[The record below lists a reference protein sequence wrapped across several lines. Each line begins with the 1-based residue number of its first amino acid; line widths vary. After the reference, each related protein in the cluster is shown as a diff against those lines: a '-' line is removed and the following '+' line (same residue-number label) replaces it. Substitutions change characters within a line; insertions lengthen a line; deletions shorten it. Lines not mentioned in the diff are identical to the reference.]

1 MTEADDEAGHPEKV
15 ASVTGGYQAGRDRR
29 LREARGMALHELDG
43 GPAASNALMRFGRLP
58 SRRKKLWGVVV
69 AVLFGLVALAGLAIY
84 GYGLY
89 VASVS
94 NSTPMLICTLVP
106 VIGQFCMMLAMWVPT
121 GAFFNTYNVALLAW
135 MVLLIVSA
143 NVLVKTK
150 DLD

>member
-1 MTEADDEAGHPEKV
+1 M
-15 ASVTGGYQAGRDRR
+15 
-29 LREARGMALHELDG
+29 
-43 GPAASNALMRFGRLP
+43 P

-69 AVLFGLVALAGLAIY
+69 AVLFGLVALSALAIY

-106 VIGQFCMMLAMWVPT
+106 VIGQFCMMVAMWVQT